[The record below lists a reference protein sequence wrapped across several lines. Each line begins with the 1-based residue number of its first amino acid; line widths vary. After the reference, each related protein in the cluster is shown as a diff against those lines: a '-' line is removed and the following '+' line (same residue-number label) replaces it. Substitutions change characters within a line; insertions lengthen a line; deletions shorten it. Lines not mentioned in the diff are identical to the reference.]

1 MADREK
7 QVVILG
13 GGFGGVYTARHL
25 EKLLTP
31 DEVSIRLVNR
41 ENYWVYQ
48 PMLPEVIS
56 GSIGITDVVSP
67 IRHLCPRTQLVMREV
82 EEIDLDR
89 KIISLSP
96 GFRPRRLELPYD
108 YLVIALGGVTDFYG
122 MPGLMEHAKPFRTL
136 ADAVAL
142 RNHLI
147 HALEEADVESD
158 PELRRRLLTFVVAGG
173 GFSGVEVIAE
183 LNDFVH
189 AVKRNYRNLRDEK
202 VRSVLVHAGDRILPE
217 MTGGLALFAQK
228 ILTGRG
234 VEIILHD
241 RLAAATSE
249 KAVFKSGVAIPCK
262 TIVSTVPSGLAPV
275 LRELEC
281 AKENGRLKVNS
292 SMELQGYEGEV
303 WAVGDCATAAT
314 VKGSLVPPTAQH
326 ATRAA
331 RTVALNIA
339 AAVHGRPKTGFAFEG
354 LGTLGALGHYS
365 AVANIMGVHLSGLA
379 AWFMWRAIYLMKMPG
394 INRKFRIGLDWVT
407 AFLFSPDLVQ
417 LRIAR
422 ESGVTRQHFEP
433 GEIVFNQG
441 DLGDSIYVVEK
452 GRCEVLKEAGG
463 FQEHIADLGDG
474 DYFGEMAVLA
484 DVSRNATLRATTPLD
499 VLLIP
504 KNDFNLLKT
513 NVPAF
518 GNVFR
523 QLAEHRRAAP
533 AEERKTFGAGGY
545 S

>member
-7 QVVILG
+7 KVVILG
-13 GGFGGVYTARHL
+13 GGFGGVNAARHL
-25 EKLLTP
+25 EKMLAP

-41 ENYWVYQ
+41 ENYWVCQ

-82 EEIDLDR
+82 EEIDLAGR
-89 KIISLSP
+89 IIILSP
-96 GFRPRRLELPYD
+96 GFRPRRMELPYD

-183 LNDFVH
+183 LNDFIH

-202 VRSVLVHAGDRILPE
+202 IRSVLVHSGDRILPE
-217 MTGGLALFAQK
+217 MTGGLALFAQR
-228 ILTGRG
+228 ILTRRG
-234 VEIILHD
+234 VGIVLND
-241 RLAAATSE
+241 RLVAATSE
-249 KAVFKSGVAIPCK
+249 KAVFQSGTEIPCK

-275 LRELEC
+275 LRQLQC

-303 WAVGDCATAAT
+303 WAVGDCAAATT
-314 VKGSLVPPTAQH
+314 VKGSRVPPTAQH

-331 RTVALNIA
+331 RLVALNIVA
-339 AAVHGRPKTGFAFEG
+339 AMHDGPKTGFAFEG

-365 AVANIMGVHLSGLA
+365 AIANIMGLHLSGLA
-379 AWFMWRAIYLMKMPG
+379 GVVHVAG
-394 INRKFRIGLDWVT
+394 H
-407 AFLFSPDLVQ
+407 SPY
-417 LRIAR
+417 
-422 ESGVTRQHFEP
+422 E
-433 GEIVFNQG
+433 N
-441 DLGDSIYVVEK
+441 
-452 GRCEVLKEAGG
+452 AGG
-463 FQEHIADLGDG
+463 
-474 DYFGEMAVLA
+474 
-484 DVSRNATLRATTPLD
+484 
-499 VLLIP
+499 
-504 KNDFNLLKT
+504 
-513 NVPAF
+513 
-518 GNVFR
+518 
-523 QLAEHRRAAP
+523 
-533 AEERKTFGAGGY
+533 
-545 S
+545 